1 MTKKDIFHFNHIDS
15 NIDEEK
21 LKQIK
26 DLYTKILTK
35 ETKKLIMLWIYQVF
49 CSPA

>member
-1 MTKKDIFHFNHIDS
+1 MTKKDIFNFNHTDS

-26 DLYTKILTK
+26 DLYAYYLEITWVFRHSQ
-35 ETKKLIMLWIYQVF
+35 KK
-49 CSPA
+49 

>member
-1 MTKKDIFHFNHIDS
+1 MKKKGTFNFKRIDA

-26 DLYTKILTK
+26 DLYAYYHKINWMYK
-35 ETKKLIMLWIYQVF
+35 H
-49 CSPA
+49 S

>member
-1 MTKKDIFHFNHIDS
+1 MTRKDIFNFHHIDS

-26 DLYTKILTK
+26 DLYAYIKILKK
-35 ETKKLIMLWIYQVF
+35 EIKK
-49 CSPA
+49 